1 MTHSEL
7 VQAATDLLSET
18 MEPMRWVASYDSA
31 LASSSD
37 RDLESFVNQ
46 LRQEVRTDSRLAA

>member
-1 MTHSEL
+1 MTHFEL

-18 MEPMRWVASYDSA
+18 MEPMRWLASYDSA

-37 RDLESFVNQ
+37 RDIESFVYQ
-46 LRQEVRTDSRLAA
+46 LRQDVRSSSRMAA